1 MEVQFVV
8 LDGKFIL
15 REIERLFDQVD
26 VLVFHGSFVFLRYN
40 PSELHCKFRSKVARA
55 DCFLFWDAK

>member
-26 VLVFHGSFVFLRYN
+26 VLVFHGPFVF
-40 PSELHCKFRSKVARA
+40 FAV
-55 DCFLFWDAK
+55 

>member
-26 VLVFHGSFVFLRYN
+26 VFHGSFVF
-40 PSELHCKFRSKVARA
+40 FAV
-55 DCFLFWDAK
+55 

>member
-15 REIERLFDQVD
+15 REIECLFDQVD
-26 VLVFHGSFVFLRYN
+26 VLVFHGPFVFLRYN
-40 PSELHCKFRSKVARA
+40 PRELHRKFWGKVARA
-55 DCFLFWDAK
+55 DCFLFGDAK